1 MKNIIDFTCCEI
13 KSLSVFDIEIFS
25 EMADKTVHDKTI
37 EYLINLRNESSIEES
52 DYRQIL
58 VILCDRILH
67 QEVEKINSQIEKK
80 LESKQKCNSCGEILE
95 SWEKEICGPCKIKDS
110 RFEDELDE

>member
-1 MKNIIDFTCCEI
+1 MI
-13 KSLSVFDIEIFS
+13 
-25 EMADKTVHDKTI
+25 DKTVHDKTVDF
-37 EYLINLRNESSIEES
+37 LINLRSKSSIEES

-67 QEVEKINSQIEKK
+67 QDVEKISLQIEKK
-80 LESKQKCNSCGEILE
+80 LESKQKCSSCGEPLE